1 MEIFI
6 STAALIQ
13 ENTGNDY
20 FIQRTFC
27 FSHPLSFILFSFA
40 FLSTRFFVTLIWN
53 INKPNIYFQ
62 DSVHHFLRPVTNRC
76 YKTRPRCSINQI
88 EFQIQTKYR
97 MFVLIPSFTEQS
109 KVTFCLYCCE
119 VFSRLFSMN
128 YWFTWRWVLA
138 YLQSP
143 DALYAAFFSFSSV
156 EILRHLN
163 VQKNNRKVII

>member
-6 STAALIQ
+6 RTAALIRV
-13 ENTGNDY
+13 NTANDY
-20 FIQRTFC
+20 DIQRTFC

>member
-1 MEIFI
+1 M
-6 STAALIQ
+6 
-13 ENTGNDY
+13 
-20 FIQRTFC
+20 TFSEPSASVIRC
-27 FSHPLSFILFSFA
+27 PLSYSLLLLFRH
-40 FLSTRFFVTLIWN
+40 LDMKNKQTKDLISGFSSSL
-53 INKPNIYFQ
+53 PN
-62 DSVHHFLRPVTNRC
+62 TCWNRC
-76 YKTRPRCSINQI
+76 YKTRHRCSINQI
-88 EFQIQTKYR
+88 EFQIKTKYR
-97 MFVLIPSFTEQS
+97 MFALIPSFTEQS

-163 VQKNNRKVII
+163 VQEDNRKVFI